1 VDSVFGCIFLIIEFI
16 LPPGTVECS
25 VLSCHMPDHTAG
37 GEAATLRSDHASR
50 RHDAERLYVNVQDSF
65 SCAGN
70 PISDLLLHQLNLEL
84 SAGDKSSHTVSLN
97 LEILPVFLR
106 FRSLAGT
113 ISHPASQ
120 FTIKLVEQ

>member
-1 VDSVFGCIFLIIEFI
+1 MTLMIVRVGFTIQLRVRSSSRER
-16 LPPGTVECS
+16 S
-25 VLSCHMPDHTAG
+25 S
-37 GEAATLRSDHASR
+37 AALRSDRASR
-50 RHDAERLYVNVQDSF
+50 RHDTGQLYVNVQDSF